1 MYNKSIYGSTYYEG
15 MYYVGTTTT
24 HNEVAYTIYIL
35 ITSTLKMFILATS
48 EGRQQWCYHQMISE

>member
-1 MYNKSIYGSTYYEG
+1 